1 MIVECPHC
9 FYEFDVNMS
18 RHEDDTGFYCPDC
31 GSGFLYSTEGV
42 S

>member
-9 FYEFDVNMS
+9 FNEFDAPTN
-18 RHEDDTGFYCPDC
+18 HEPDTGFYCPDC
-31 GSGFLYSTEGV
+31 GTGFAVGNRGV